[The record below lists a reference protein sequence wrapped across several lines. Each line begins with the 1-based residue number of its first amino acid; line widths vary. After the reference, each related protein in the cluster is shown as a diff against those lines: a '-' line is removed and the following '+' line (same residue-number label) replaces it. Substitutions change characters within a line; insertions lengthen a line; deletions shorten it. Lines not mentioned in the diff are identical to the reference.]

1 MKKYVIGLDYGSD
14 SCRALVVDAHTGEE
28 LGTSVRYYPRWAEG
42 KYCDPIINQYRQHPK
57 DYLECLEASVK
68 EALADSGPGV
78 AENVIG
84 MSFDTT
90 GSTPVFIDKQ
100 GLPLS
105 LSPEFAENPNAM
117 FILWKDHTAIKEAA
131 EINELAKKWEIDYTA
146 YEGGVYSSEW
156 FWAKILHVLRNDKSV
171 RKAAYS
177 VAEHCDWLPAY
188 ICGTAQP
195 DKMKRSR
202 CAAGHKAMWHEK
214 WGGLPSEEF
223 LTKLDPLL
231 AGYRD
236 RLYKETYTS
245 DTCVGHLS
253 EEWAKRLG
261 LSTKVAVGVGA
272 FDCHMGAVG
281 AEIAPNTWVRVIG
294 TSTCDIVIASY
305 KEMGDK
311 LVKGI
316 CGQVYGSVIPGYIGL
331 EAGQSAF
338 GDIYAWF
345 KRVLSWPVEEIVAK
359 SDLLDAETK
368 QKLVEEALDKIIPVL
383 TEQAAEVDPNQ
394 STVFAT
400 DWMNGRRTP
409 DASQLVMGT
418 ISGLTLGSTAPMIFR
433 ALVEASAFGSKAI
446 ADRFDQEGVKIDTII
461 GIGGISLK
469 SPLVMQIMA
478 DVLNQ
483 PIKVARCEQ
492 TCAFGAAMFAA
503 VVAGVYDKVEDAQKS
518 MGQGFTEEYHPNPE
532 MARFYEAKYR
542 EYRQLGEL
550 TEKAFYSTI

>member
-1 MKKYVIGLDYGSD
+1 
-14 SCRALVVDAHTGEE
+14 
-28 LGTSVRYYPRWAEG
+28 
-42 KYCDPIINQYRQHPK
+42 
-57 DYLECLEASVK
+57 
-68 EALADSGPGV
+68 
-78 AENVIG
+78 
-84 MSFDTT
+84 
-90 GSTPVFIDKQ
+90 
-100 GLPLS
+100 
-105 LSPEFAENPNAM
+105 
-117 FILWKDHTAIKEAA
+117 
-131 EINELAKKWEIDYTA
+131 
-146 YEGGVYSSEW
+146 
-156 FWAKILHVLRNDKSV
+156 
-171 RKAAYS
+171 
-177 VAEHCDWLPAY
+177 
-188 ICGTAQP
+188 
-195 DKMKRSR
+195 
-202 CAAGHKAMWHEK
+202 
-214 WGGLPSEEF
+214 
-223 LTKLDPLL
+223 
-231 AGYRD
+231 
-236 RLYKETYTS
+236 
-245 DTCVGHLS
+245 
-253 EEWAKRLG
+253 
-261 LSTKVAVGVGA
+261 
-272 FDCHMGAVG
+272 
-281 AEIAPNTWVRVIG
+281 
-294 TSTCDIVIASY
+294 
-305 KEMGDK
+305 
-311 LVKGI
+311 
-316 CGQVYGSVIPGYIGL
+316 
-331 EAGQSAF
+331 
-338 GDIYAWF
+338 
-345 KRVLSWPVEEIVAK
+345 
-359 SDLLDAETK
+359 
-368 QKLVEEALDKIIPVL
+368 VL

>member
-1 MKKYVIGLDYGSD
+1 
-14 SCRALVVDAHTGEE
+14 
-28 LGTSVRYYPRWAEG
+28 
-42 KYCDPIINQYRQHPK
+42 
-57 DYLECLEASVK
+57 
-68 EALADSGPGV
+68 
-78 AENVIG
+78 
-84 MSFDTT
+84 
-90 GSTPVFIDKQ
+90 
-100 GLPLS
+100 
-105 LSPEFAENPNAM
+105 
-117 FILWKDHTAIKEAA
+117 
-131 EINELAKKWEIDYTA
+131 
-146 YEGGVYSSEW
+146 
-156 FWAKILHVLRNDKSV
+156 
-171 RKAAYS
+171 
-177 VAEHCDWLPAY
+177 
-188 ICGTAQP
+188 
-195 DKMKRSR
+195 
-202 CAAGHKAMWHEK
+202 
-214 WGGLPSEEF
+214 
-223 LTKLDPLL
+223 
-231 AGYRD
+231 
-236 RLYKETYTS
+236 
-245 DTCVGHLS
+245 
-253 EEWAKRLG
+253 
-261 LSTKVAVGVGA
+261 VAVGVGA

-316 CGQVYGSVIPGYIGL
+316 CGQVDGSVIPGYIGL

>member
-1 MKKYVIGLDYGSD
+1 MKKLIAACLLITIGLSACKNKNAERETEKSIPTKDAFAKLNDEIAANPNRAELLFERGQIFIQRNVLNQAFTDLSKACELDSTNTEYLMVLADVAFKTYQIKKASD
-14 SCRALVVDAHTGEE
+14 AFEKVVELEPKNKDAYLKLAE
-28 LGTSVRYYPRWAEG
+28 LYFYVRGYQKSLLYS
-42 KYCDPIINQYRQHPK
+42 N
-57 DYLECLEASVK
+57 
-68 EALADSGPGV
+68 EAL
-78 AENVIG
+78 
-84 MSFDTT
+84 
-90 GSTPVFIDKQ
+90 
-100 GLPLS
+100 
-105 LSPEFAENPNAM
+105 
-117 FILWKDHTAIKEAA
+117 
-131 EINELAKKWEIDYTA
+131 
-146 YEGGVYSSEW
+146 
-156 FWAKILHVLRNDKSV
+156 
-171 RKAAYS
+171 
-177 VAEHCDWLPAY
+177 
-188 ICGTAQP
+188 
-195 DKMKRSR
+195 
-202 CAAGHKAMWHEK
+202 
-214 WGGLPSEEF
+214 
-223 LTKLDPLL
+223 KLDKNL
-231 AGYRD
+231 
-236 RLYKETYTS
+236 
-245 DTCVGHLS
+245 
-253 EEWAKRLG
+253 
-261 LSTKVAVGVGA
+261 
-272 FDCHMGAVG
+272 
-281 AEIAPNTWVRVIG
+281 VRAYYLRG
-294 TSTCDIVIASY
+294 FAY